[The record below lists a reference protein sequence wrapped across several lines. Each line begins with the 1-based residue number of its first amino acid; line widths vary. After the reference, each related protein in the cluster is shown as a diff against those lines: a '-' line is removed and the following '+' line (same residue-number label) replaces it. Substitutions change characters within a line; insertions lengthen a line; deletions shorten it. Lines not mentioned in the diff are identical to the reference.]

1 MAGLA
6 GQDLLRVDGVGVRLG
21 GRDILRDVSVLSPLS
36 RTAAWRRTAPSPIP
50 ERAVACQQSPPPVRD
65 KGVSS

>member
-1 MAGLA
+1 MAAQA
-6 GQDLLRVDGVGVRLG
+6 GQDLLRVDRVGVRLG
-21 GRDILRDVSVLSPLS
+21 GRDILRDVSFTVHRGEFTGL
-36 RTAAWRRTAPSPIP
+36 TAPSPIP